1 MKTIILN
8 SIAIIAFGISA
19 CNNIPQ
25 SATSETTTTTGNSD
39 QPEHAEHVAVNDA
52 DLKAITPIFSDLSP
66 EVSSSIKQ
74 IVDYYINVSTALSN
88 DDNKEAASSGM
99 ALSEIMNHID
109 KSAFNEE
116 QRSLYAKNEN
126 ALKEHATAIAS
137 NANNIEV
144 QRESFEKM
152 SEDVYALVKT
162 FGGGRKL
169 YKAHCPMVD
178 ANWLTEKN
186 EVKNPYYGESMLTC
200 GSIDELVM

>member
-25 SATSETTTTTGNSD
+25 SATSETTITTGNSD
-39 QPEHAEHVAVNDA
+39 QSEHVEHVAVNDA
-52 DLKAITPIFSDLSP
+52 DHKAITPLFSDLSP

-74 IVDYYINVSTALSN
+74 IVDYYINVSAALGN

-99 ALSEIMNHID
+99 ALSEIINHID

-126 ALKEHATAIAS
+126 ALKEHATVIAS

-144 QRESFEKM
+144 QRDSFKKM
-152 SEDVYALVKT
+152 SEQVYALVSA

-186 EVKNPYYGESMLTC
+186 EVRNPYYGESMLTC